1 MQQCDVL
8 IVGGG
13 PAGSTLALT
22 LGKSGFSTIIM
33 DRQQFPRDKV
43 CAGWVTPPILQSLHI
58 DPDDYR
64 KGRVLQPILGF
75 RLGLIG
81 GDEVA
86 GTYLRNVPVSYGIR
100 RCEFDHYLL
109 EHSGARVMLGQ
120 ACNSIRRSGPAWI
133 VNDAVTA
140 PVLAGA
146 GGHYCP
152 VARYLGGHARTSTP
166 VVVAQEIEFKMSP
179 AQRRECEVEPELP
192 ELYFCK
198 DFKGYGWVFRKGDY
212 LNIGLGREDREN
224 LTAQVRDF
232 CQYLRGLKK
241 IPRDLPGRFHGHAY
255 LLYEHSTRP
264 VSGEGVVLVGDAAG
278 LAFRCS
284 GEGIRPAIESGIL
297 AGEIIH
303 KARGDYSEAKL
314 RGYRRA
320 LINRFGQ
327 RTPVLQQ
334 VLRVIPD
341 QLRCMLARKLM
352 AMPWFANRVVIDDWF
367 LHRHQLPLPLT

>member
-22 LGKSGFSTIIM
+22 LAKFGLSAIVM

-58 DPDDYR
+58 DPDNYR
-64 KGRVLQPILGF
+64 RGRVLQPILGF

-81 GDEVA
+81 GDA
-86 GTYLRNVPVSYGIR
+86 AAATYLRHVPVSYGIR

-109 EHSGARVMLGQ
+109 QHSGARLMLGQ
-120 ACNSIRRSGPAWI
+120 GCNSIRRSGAAWI
-133 VNDAVTA
+133 INEAVTA
-140 PVLAGA
+140 PLLAGA

-152 VARYLGGHARTSTP
+152 VARYLGGYARTSTP

-179 AQRRECEVEPELP
+179 AQARECKVEAELP
-192 ELYFCK
+192 ELYFCE

-212 LNIGLGREDREN
+212 LNIGLGREDKEN
-224 LTAQVRDF
+224 LTTQVRVLVH
-232 CQYLRGLKK
+232 YLQGLKK
-241 IPRDLPGRFHGHAY
+241 IPRDLPGKFHGHAY
-255 LLYEHSTRP
+255 LLYEHSARP
-264 VSGEGVVLVGDAAG
+264 VSGEGIVLVGDAAG
-278 LAFRCS
+278 LAFMHS

-303 KARGDYSEAKL
+303 MAQGDYSETKL
-314 RGYRRA
+314 QGYRHA

-327 RTPVLQQ
+327 RTPVLKQ
-334 VLRVIPD
+334 VLSMFPD
-341 QLRCMLARKLM
+341 QFRSYLARRLM

-367 LHRHQLPLPLT
+367 LHRRQLPLSLA